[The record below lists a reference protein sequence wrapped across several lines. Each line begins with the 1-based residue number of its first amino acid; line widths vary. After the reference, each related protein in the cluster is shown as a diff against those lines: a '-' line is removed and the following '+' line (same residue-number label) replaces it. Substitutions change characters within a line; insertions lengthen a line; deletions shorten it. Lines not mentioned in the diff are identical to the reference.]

1 MVKLNDTQL
10 VILAAAAKRDDGSIL
25 PLPKRLKAKGESAA
39 QILAN
44 LVKKKLATE
53 LPASRDVAVWRRRE
67 GGERLM
73 LAITEG
79 GLRSIGI
86 DPGGVEKTKVLA
98 ADKKDQRGPAKKAPR
113 APAEKQRHAPKKNG
127 KPASPPIDV
136 RSDTKQAKIV
146 TLLRRPDGAS
156 IEQMMKATAWQAHSV
171 RGFISGAL
179 KKKLGLG
186 IVSEKSED
194 RGRIYRIV
202 DYA

>member
-1 MVKLNDTQL
+1 
-10 VILAAAAKRDDGSIL
+10 
-25 PLPKRLKAKGESAA
+25 
-39 QILAN
+39 
-44 LVKKKLATE
+44 
-53 LPASRDVAVWRRRE
+53 
-67 GGERLM
+67 M

-179 KKKLGLG
+179 KKKLGHG

-202 DYA
+202 DHA

>member
-86 DPGGVEKTKVLA
+86 DPGDVEKTKVLA

-202 DYA
+202 DHA

>member
-25 PLPKRLKAKGESAA
+25 PLPKRLKAKGESSA
-39 QILAN
+39 QILGN
-44 LVKKKLATE
+44 LVKKKLAAE

-67 GGERLM
+67 DGERLM
-73 LAITEG
+73 LAITEAG
-79 GLRSIGI
+79 FRAIGI
-86 DPGGVEKTKVLA
+86 DPGGVEKTKVSA
-98 ADKKDQRGPAKKAPR
+98 ATKKNQRGLPKKTPQAP
-113 APAEKQRHAPKKNG
+113 EHKQRRAPKKNG
-127 KPASPPIDV
+127 KPGSPSIDV
-136 RSDTKQAKIV
+136 RPDTKQAKIV
-146 TLLRRPDGAS
+146 TLLRQPDGAN
-156 IEQMMKATAWQAHSV
+156 IAQMMKATDWQAHSV

-202 DYA
+202 DHA